1 MSSQSD
7 IAMIEQIIKGLLLPD
22 NTARKEAESKL
33 TSLLPNK
40 EPLCI
45 CLSQL
50 LNTSTDPLVQTYAAI
65 IIRKL
70 FIIKDDEVDSD
81 IWKQFKPEAKTA
93 IKANLLSSL
102 TSAKTKQIK
111 KKICDALVNVFTALS
126 ENDEKW
132 EELLRFIVA
141 GFNLE
146 LNEANLPNI
155 ELCLTL
161 LASVYG

>member
-33 TSLLPNK
+33 TSLLANK

-93 IKANLLSSL
+93 IKANLLS
-102 TSAKTKQIK
+102 TR
-111 KKICDALVNVFTALS
+111 
-126 ENDEKW
+126 
-132 EELLRFIVA
+132 LRQ
-141 GFNLE
+141 N
-146 LNEANLPNI
+146 
-155 ELCLTL
+155 
-161 LASVYG
+161 